1 MLQDIQLGEKLA
13 MSHFNPFLFIFQ
25 EIISNTSISTKN
37 SATKLAENP
46 QENVVD
52 MSVTEE
58 VPAKSV
64 YQRVQALKGGV
75 VSDIGSDDKISD
87 SSVEEDSKAKEETHS
102 DSETGECKE
111 SNKEVTDRRIVSPVE
126 NNAESDTNVEVR
138 LWNDWH
144 YVAFVVLLSLP
155 CLDPNCIAWMWNCI
169 TPLQQQLACVR
180 K

>member
-64 YQRVQALKGGV
+64 YQRVQALKGEV

-102 DSETGECKE
+102 DSETGECRE
-111 SNKEVTDRRIVSPVE
+111 SNKEVTDRRIVSSVE

-138 LWNDWH
+138 L
-144 YVAFVVLLSLP
+144 
-155 CLDPNCIAWMWNCI
+155 
-169 TPLQQQLACVR
+169 
-180 K
+180 